1 MYDINRRNLMVGAV
15 LAAAFGLPSRLVI
28 DPALAQATA
37 DPAEPYHTYTV
48 GDAKV
53 TAIYDGI
60 QEKPHDPAFIANAS
74 IEDTKAALKQAGLP
88 IEFVSIPYTV
98 SVIKLGGKVIL
109 CDSGTGGQVAPSAG
123 KFMGTFKAEGFDPAK
138 VDTIL
143 ISHMH
148 PDHIFGL
155 MEKDT
160 NKQVFPN
167 AEIIV
172 SDAEYRFWTD
182 PSVIEKLPEKRK
194 GLAKRIQATFPKWK
208 NVRQVS
214 GEVEVVAGIHFIN
227 APGHT
232 PGHRAFLLASGKEQ
246 HMFSNDTCYVPALG
260 VAHPEWHGSYDQNGD
275 MAEASRRKIM
285 DRAIADSIAISGYHF
300 PFPGSG
306 KIVKDGA
313 GYALVSDKV

>member
-1 MYDINRRNLMVGAV
+1 MSQINRRNLIVGAG
-15 LAAAFGLPSRLVI
+15 LATAFGMPSRLII
-28 DPALAQATA
+28 DPALAQVTA
-37 DPAEPYHTYTV
+37 DPAEPYFTYKV
-48 GDAKV
+48 GDAEI

-74 IEDTKAALKQAGLP
+74 IDDTKAALKQAGLP
-88 IEFVSIPYTV
+88 AEFVSIPYTV

-109 CDSGTGGQVAPSAG
+109 CDSGTGGQVAPTAG
-123 KFMGTFKAEGFDPAK
+123 KFMGKFKAEGFDPAK

-172 SDAEYRFWTD
+172 SDAEYKFWTD
-182 PSVIEKLPEKRK
+182 PAVIDKLPEKRK

-208 NVRQVS
+208 NVKQVR
-214 GEVEVVAGIHFIN
+214 GEAEVAPGIHFVN

-232 PGHRAFLLASGKEQ
+232 PGHRAFLLASGNEQ
-246 HMFSNDTCYVPALG
+246 HMFSNDTCYVPAFG
-260 VAHPEWHGSYDQNGD
+260 VNHPEWHGSYDQNGD
-275 MAEASRRKIM
+275 MAEATRRKLM
-285 DRAIADSIAISGYHF
+285 DRVVADSIALSGYHF
-300 PFPGSG
+300 PFPGTG

-313 GYALVSDKV
+313 GYALISDKA